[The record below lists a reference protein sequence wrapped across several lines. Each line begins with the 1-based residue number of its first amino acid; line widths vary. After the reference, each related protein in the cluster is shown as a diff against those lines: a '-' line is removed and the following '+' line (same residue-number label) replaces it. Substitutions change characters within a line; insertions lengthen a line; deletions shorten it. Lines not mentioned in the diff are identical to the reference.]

1 MLSPNELRDHVFSWR
16 PVSKGPSQTQ
26 EPKEPSSSM
35 THDVLWPS
43 IRGVHSYEI
52 TVQLEDRRN
61 PDGSEAGD
69 TCCRTW
75 PGTCRTSSSVVSAL
89 GLARFRI
96 SALLRLPRGSPALA
110 SVLQVLAL
118 LFLQGRSPLFNLS
131 HIAFSSAV
139 SFGDVSC
146 NAASARLLAAMMKRS
161 VLSTPSNPM
170 SLKRTTVAM

>member
-16 PVSKGPSQTQ
+16 PVSKRPSQTQ
-26 EPKEPSSSM
+26 EPSSSM
-35 THDVLWPS
+35 AHDVLWPS

-75 PGTCRTSSSVVSAL
+75 PGTCRASSSVVSAL

-96 SALLRLPRGSPALA
+96 SAHLRLPRGSQALA
-110 SVLQVLAL
+110 PVLQVLAL

-146 NAASARLLAAMMKRS
+146 NAASARLLAAIMKRS

-170 SLKRTTVAM
+170 SLKMTTVAR

>member
-1 MLSPNELRDHVFSWR
+1 MA
-16 PVSKGPSQTQ
+16 
-26 EPKEPSSSM
+26 
-35 THDVLWPS
+35 HDVLWLSMCIDHPDE
-43 IRGVHSYEI
+43 IAVHM
-52 TVQLEDRRN
+52 EDGRN
-61 PDGSEAGD
+61 PDGSEAGV

-75 PGTCRTSSSVVSAL
+75 PGACRTSSSVVSAL

-96 SALLRLPRGSPALA
+96 SAHLRLPRGRPQLA
-110 SVLQVLAL
+110 PVLQVLAL

-170 SLKRTTVAM
+170 ALKRMTVAR

>member
-1 MLSPNELRDHVFSWR
+1 MAHDAL
-16 PVSKGPSQTQ
+16 GPSICVDH
-26 EPKEPSSSM
+26 P
-35 THDVLWPS
+35 
-43 IRGVHSYEI
+43 YEI

-61 PDGSEAGD
+61 PCGDEAGD

-75 PGTCRTSSSVVSAL
+75 PGPCRASSPVVSAL
-89 GLARFRI
+89 GLDRFR
-96 SALLRLPRGSPALA
+96 SPAHLLLPCGSPALA
-110 SVLQVLAL
+110 ILLQFLAL

-170 SLKRTTVAM
+170 SLKRTTVAT

>member
-1 MLSPNELRDHVFSWR
+1 MA
-16 PVSKGPSQTQ
+16 
-26 EPKEPSSSM
+26 
-35 THDVLWPS
+35 HDVLWLSVCIDHPDE
-43 IRGVHSYEI
+43 IAVHM
-52 TVQLEDRRN
+52 EDGRN
-61 PDGSEAGD
+61 PDGSEAGN
-69 TCCRTW
+69 TGSRTW
-75 PGTCRTSSSVVSAL
+75 PCSCGASSPVVSAL

-170 SLKRTTVAM
+170 SLKRTTVAT